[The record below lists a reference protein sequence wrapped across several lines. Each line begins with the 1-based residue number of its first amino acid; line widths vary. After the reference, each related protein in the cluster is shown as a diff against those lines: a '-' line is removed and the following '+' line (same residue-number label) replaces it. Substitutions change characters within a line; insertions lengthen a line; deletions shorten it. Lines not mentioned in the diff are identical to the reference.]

1 MSSEG
6 EIAISKLEAKVDSL
20 KDQVQQLL
28 EDSASPNKLKKQKDL
43 LVKATALRHIAAKLK
58 EALDEEEEEAALTAR
73 LNKTENRLK
82 ELAASLEPDE
92 VELDYLNSAKRGSIV
107 TIKDDRDDE
116 DEEEDEEEDD
126 DEDEAED
133 DEEVDDEERDDDE
146 EEEEEDE
153 EEDDL
158 VEADTIVPP
167 GHVDDSIQLGDG
179 MNTKQDDALPSGIRA
194 CRAIYDFDP
203 EQVPSL
209 RLRLHEVNN
218 LNAELVLFMNFG

>member
-126 DEDEAED
+126 DEDEEED
-133 DEEVDDEERDDDE
+133 DEEVDDEEQDDDE
-146 EEEEEDE
+146 EE

-203 EQVPSL
+203 EQVRSL
-209 RLRLHEVNN
+209 RLRLLEVNN
-218 LNAELVLFMNFG
+218 LNTELVLFMNFG